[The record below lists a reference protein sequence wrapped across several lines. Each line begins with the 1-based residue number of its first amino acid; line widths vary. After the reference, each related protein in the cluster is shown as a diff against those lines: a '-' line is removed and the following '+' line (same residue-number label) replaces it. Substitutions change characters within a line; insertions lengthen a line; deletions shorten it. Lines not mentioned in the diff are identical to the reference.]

1 MTALLRCI
9 VALFVAALLA
19 GCAAQSPSVLSRSA
33 TATASPA
40 VNEEYRLGVGDII
53 SVRVY
58 GADEDLRFERIRLS
72 NPGMVTFP
80 FGEFPALGRTTRD
93 LESAITLALRGKIL
107 LNPRVWVNIDEY
119 RPFFVQGQVARPGA
133 YPYQPGLNVI
143 KAVTIAGGFRERASL
158 QKIFVVREG
167 DRSSSPV
174 KADLQTTVG
183 PGDMVSI
190 EESFF

>member
-1 MTALLRCI
+1 
-9 VALFVAALLA
+9 V
-19 GCAAQSPSVLSRSA
+19 GCAAESPSVLSRSA
-33 TATASPA
+33 TAAATPAASD
-40 VNEEYRLGVGDII
+40 EYRLGVGDII

-58 GADEDLRFERIRLS
+58 GADEELKFERIRLN

-80 FGEFPALGRTTRD
+80 FGEFAALGRTTRD
-93 LESAITLALRGKIL
+93 LEAAITKSLKGKIL

-158 QKIFVVREG
+158 QKIFVIRDG

>member
-1 MTALLRCI
+1 
-9 VALFVAALLA
+9 
-19 GCAAQSPSVLSRSA
+19 
-33 TATASPA
+33 
-40 VNEEYRLGVGDII
+40 
-53 SVRVY
+53 
-58 GADEDLRFERIRLS
+58 
-72 NPGMVTFP
+72 
-80 FGEFPALGRTTRD
+80 
-93 LESAITLALRGKIL
+93 
-107 LNPRVWVNIDEY
+107 VNIDEY

-158 QKIFVVREG
+158 QKIFVVRDG